1 MLSRAM
7 SDLFTPL
14 DLGALRL
21 PNRVVMAPMTR
32 SRADDHGSVSEL
44 TATYY
49 AQRASAGLII
59 TEGIFPVAMGKGY
72 VRTPGL
78 ADARHVQAWRRVTS
92 AVHAAG
98 GRIVAQLMHAGRIS
112 DPSFLPGGAT
122 PVAPSAVRPVGSS
135 YTDDGPKPFVTPR
148 PLELPEI
155 PALVH
160 EYGAA
165 TERAL
170 AAGFDGVELHTA
182 SGYLPEQFLS
192 SSTNLRTDAYGGSRA
207 GRRRFVLE
215 CLAEMCSVA
224 GPGRVGMK
232 IAPELGFN
240 DIADDDPVA
249 TYGELVD
256 AIAPLGL
263 AHLHVVQTPGTTDH
277 LALSRPRFPGA
288 LLAGGGFTRERAA
301 ALLEAGGADAI
312 VFGAPF
318 IANPDLP
325 TRLLRGVPLTEPDRA
340 TFYTPGARGYIDYRA
355 SA

>member
-1 MLSRAM
+1 M

-32 SRADDHGSVSEL
+32 SRADDRGDVSDL

-78 ADARHVQAWRRVTS
+78 ADAGHVSAWRRVTS

-98 GRIVAQLMHAGRIS
+98 GRIVAQLMHSGRIS
-112 DPSFLPGGAT
+112 DPSFLPGGAV
-122 PVAPSAVRPVGSS
+122 PVAPSAVRPAGGS

-148 PLELPEI
+148 ALEPAEI
-155 PALVH
+155 EEVVR

-170 AAGFDGVELHTA
+170 AAGFDGVELHAA

-192 SSTNLRTDAYGGSRA
+192 TSTNLRTDAYGGSRA
-207 GRRRFVLE
+207 ARRRFALQ
-215 CLAEMCSVA
+215 CLAAMCEVA
-224 GPGRVGMK
+224 GPGRVGIK

-240 DIADDDPVA
+240 DITDDDPLA
-249 TYGELVD
+249 TYAELVD

-263 AHLHVVQTPGTTDH
+263 AYLHVVQTPGTSDH
-277 LALSRPRFPGA
+277 LASLRPRFPGPF
-288 LLAGGGFTRERAA
+288 LAGGGFTGERAT

-312 VFGAPF
+312 VFGVPF

-325 TRLLRGVPLTEPDRA
+325 ARLLRGEPLAEPDRN
-340 TFYTPGARGYIDYRA
+340 TFYTPGPRGYVDYRA